1 MKGLTTTKLTRAG
14 FLLALVILAF
24 IAALSF
30 FNTRKLKET
39 SNRVAHT
46 YAVIIRL
53 EQTLFSVR
61 DAETGQ
67 REYLITGEDASL
79 EPYKEAVAKVDLNLE
94 ELEKITTDNPA
105 QHERIVRL
113 KSKVAARLSLLAEA
127 IQKRREEGFE
137 SAQQVVQSGR
147 GTRAMDDVR
156 VLIAEIESAENEL
169 LVKREAESKTS
180 TRATIAT
187 FFAGLALSFALLLFV
202 FYLLNHQLAERR
214 LAEQILIGQ
223 KRELTRSEQALSEQ
237 TSLLRLVLASIGDGV
252 VVSDENGKFLV
263 FNPAA
268 EQILQVGPT
277 DEGID
282 QWTQTYGMYLPDT
295 VTPYPPRELPLA
307 RAIRGESVDAAELFM
322 RHAKAPHGAWLTVT
336 ARPIRNEAGVTRGGV
351 AVFSDITERKKAE
364 VALRESEERFLTLAN
379 NISQL
384 AWMADEKGWIFWY
397 NQRWFDYTGTTL
409 AEMEGWDWQKVHH
422 PDHVQR
428 VVDKIRHS
436 LETGEV
442 WEDTF
447 PLRGTDGNYRWFLS
461 RAVPIRDEQG
471 KVLRWF
477 GTNTDVT
484 ERKRAEQ
491 RFRGLL
497 ESAPDAM
504 VIVNSNGEIV
514 LINSQTENLFRY
526 SREELLG
533 QKIEVLLPK
542 RFREKHPGH
551 RSGFFAS
558 PKVRPMGTGFE
569 LYGLRQDG
577 TEFPVEIS
585 LSPLE
590 TEEGLLVS
598 GSVRDI
604 TERKLSER
612 NLEESIAAFR
622 SANAQLEAAN
632 LELDAFAYS
641 VSHDLR
647 APLRHLAGYSQMLQ
661 KNSGSK
667 LDESGSRY
675 LEVILEAAGR
685 MGNLIDNLL
694 AFSRLGRADMQ
705 KIKVDPNQLLQT
717 VIADLEDE
725 TRGRKIQWSIGELPR
740 VNADAALL
748 QMVFTNLLSNALK
761 FTRNRQQSEIE
772 VGCSGNNGE
781 LVVFVRDN
789 GAGFDM
795 KYADKLFGVFQ
806 RLHRADEFEGTGIG
820 LANVRRIILRHGGK
834 TWAESRN
841 GEGATFYFSLPFT
854 EERIQV

>member
-1 MKGLTTTKLTRAG
+1 MKPILEGRIITGG
-14 FLLALVILAF
+14 FALALVILLVVTG
-24 IAALSF
+24 LSF
-30 FNTRKLKET
+30 NN
-39 SNRVAHT
+39 NRTLTAASEWVGHT
-46 YAVIIRL
+46 YIVSLKL
-53 EQTLFSVR
+53 EQILTRLDDV
-61 DAETGQ
+61 ETGSRGYILTG
-67 REYLITGEDASL
+67 REVYL
-79 EPYKEAVAKVDLNLE
+79 EPYRAANDNLDQDFKA
-94 ELEKITTDNPA
+94 LKLLTADNPSQRGRVDQLESKAAARRSMAAESIRLRRDVGFGAA
-105 QHERIVRL
+105 QQFLLLGTGKQEMDEIRPVVAEMEAAEQKLLQRRIVEA
-113 KSKVAARLSLLAEA
+113 KAE
-127 IQKRREEGFE
+127 
-137 SAQQVVQSGR
+137 
-147 GTRAMDDVR
+147 TT
-156 VLIAEIESAENEL
+156 
-169 LVKREAESKTS
+169 KT
-180 TRATIAT
+180 IIT
-187 FFAGLALSFALLLFV
+187 FSAGLALSLALLLAI
-202 FYLLNHQLAERR
+202 FYLLKHQIAERR

-223 KRELTRSEQALSEQ
+223 KRELECSAQALSEQ
-237 TSLLRLVLASIGDGV
+237 TSLLQLVLESIGDGIV
-252 VVSDENGKFLV
+252 GSDEHGKFHV

-282 QWTQTYGMYLPDT
+282 QWTQTYGIYLRDT
-295 VTPYPPRELPLA
+295 VTPYPPHELPLA

-322 RHAKAPHGAWLTVT
+322 RHAEAPHGKWLTVT
-336 ARPIRNEAGVTRGGV
+336 ATPIRNEAGVSRGGV
-351 AVFSDITERKKAE
+351 AVFSDITQRKKVEA
-364 VALRESEERFLTLAN
+364 ALREGEERFLTLAN

-397 NQRWFDYTGTTL
+397 NQRWFEYTGTTL
-409 AEMEGWDWQKVHH
+409 EEMEGWDWQKVHH

-428 VVDKIRHS
+428 VVDKIRHCF
-436 LETGEV
+436 ETGEV

-447 PLRGTDGNYRWFLS
+447 PLRGADGNYRWFLS

-471 KVLRWF
+471 KVCRWF

-484 ERKRAEQ
+484 ERNRAEQ
-491 RFRGLL
+491 RFRGLV

-504 VIVNSNGEIV
+504 VIVNGSGEIV
-514 LINSQTENLFRY
+514 LINSQTEKLFRY

-533 QKIEVLLPK
+533 QKLEILLPK
-542 RFREKHPGH
+542 RFREKHPGN
-551 RSGFFAS
+551 RREFFAD

-569 LYGLRQDG
+569 LYGLSKDG

-598 GSVRDI
+598 SSIRDI
-604 TERKLSER
+604 SERKISER
-612 NLEESIAAFR
+612 ALEESNVAFR
-622 SANAQLEAAN
+622 NANAQLEAAN
-632 LELDAFAYS
+632 SELEAFAYS

-685 MGNLIDNLL
+685 MGDLIDNLV
-694 AFSRLGRADMQ
+694 AFSRLGRSDIQ

-717 VIADLEDE
+717 LIADLEDE
-725 TRGRKIQWSIGELPR
+725 TRGRKIQWSIGELPG
-740 VNADAALL
+740 VNADPALL
-748 QMVFTNLLSNALK
+748 RLVFTNLLSNALK

-781 LVVFVRDN
+781 LIVFVRDN

-834 TWAESRN
+834 TWAESHV
-841 GEGATFYFSLPFT
+841 GEGATFYFSLPVMD
-854 EERIQV
+854 EGVLV